1 MEVQLGFHVVPLTA
15 EDDAGA
21 ESVIYV
27 SICYPWEYML
37 SMGAYATHG
46 SICYP
51 WEYMLPMGVYAIQG
65 SICYPWEERK

>member
-27 SICYPWEYML
+27 SICYPWEYIL
-37 SMGAYATHG
+37 SK
-46 SICYP
+46 
-51 WEYMLPMGVYAIQG
+51 GVYAIHGRRG
-65 SICYPWEERK
+65 SEKRFQ